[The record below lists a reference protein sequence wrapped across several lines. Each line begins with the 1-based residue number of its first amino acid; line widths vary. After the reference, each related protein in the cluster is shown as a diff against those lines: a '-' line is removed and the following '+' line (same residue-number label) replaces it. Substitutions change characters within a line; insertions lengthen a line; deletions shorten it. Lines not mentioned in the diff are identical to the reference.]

1 MSADGQHWV
10 ISSRGFFAPSIAAIW
25 VSNDYGVT
33 FTNVGGSGSST
44 AMSQN
49 GKTIMVDGNISTD
62 YGSTFTSVV
71 PSYSQVAINR

>member
-1 MSADGQHWV
+1 
-10 ISSRGFFAPSIAAIW
+10 
-25 VSNDYGVT
+25 
-33 FTNVGGSGSST
+33 
-44 AMSQN
+44 MSQN